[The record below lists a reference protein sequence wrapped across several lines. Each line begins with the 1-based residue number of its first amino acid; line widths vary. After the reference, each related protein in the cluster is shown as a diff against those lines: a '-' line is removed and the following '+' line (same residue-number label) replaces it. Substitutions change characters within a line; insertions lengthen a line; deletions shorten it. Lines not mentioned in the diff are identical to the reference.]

1 MHETHKR
8 LQLLILPPTLY
19 EEFNKDL
26 ILLESKYELK
36 REAQNIIKNNRYS
49 MQGNTYQIIYHNKCG
64 KYKSFCKEL
73 NILWTH
79 FNHKHPKTVW
89 KGK

>member
-1 MHETHKR
+1 MNETHKR
-8 LQLLILPPTLY
+8 LQLLILPSALY
-19 EEFNKDL
+19 EEFNKEL
-26 ILLESKYELK
+26 ILLEYKYALQRHME
-36 REAQNIIKNNRYS
+36 NMIKNNHYS
-49 MQGNTYQIIYHNKCG
+49 MQGNTYQIIYYNKCG

-73 NILWTH
+73 NILWVH